1 MLNFCQ
7 DLHESNNL
15 SAYINVEGFPELTVL
30 NCIGILTLF
39 RPFQRTSKYATLTS
53 LARDGFPGATGHVGP
68 DGDKPT
74 WVRGSCA
81 STHTSSAVTCNVAC
95 WHATCGWGTKTRA
108 ARLLPTRCEPL
119 GSRMR
124 CVPGTSTAI
133 THSSSTVKDCAW
145 WKPANVCAR
154 GGATGGCAT
163 DGAEGAMTA
172 DGTAGCESS
181 CKGRAGGDCGTSPT
195 AESELSKIDPGIIP
209 NVIVRFPAK
218 CLLTFVLFLNQ
229 CFRSLQ

>member
-81 STHTSSAVTCNVAC
+81 STHTSLAEQ
-95 WHATCGWGTKTRA
+95 CGPPHGK
-108 ARLLPTRCEPL
+108 L
-119 GSRMR
+119 
-124 CVPGTSTAI
+124 
-133 THSSSTVKDCAW
+133 
-145 WKPANVCAR
+145 
-154 GGATGGCAT
+154 
-163 DGAEGAMTA
+163 
-172 DGTAGCESS
+172 
-181 CKGRAGGDCGTSPT
+181 
-195 AESELSKIDPGIIP
+195 
-209 NVIVRFPAK
+209 
-218 CLLTFVLFLNQ
+218 
-229 CFRSLQ
+229 RSQLVFERKSICILMYE